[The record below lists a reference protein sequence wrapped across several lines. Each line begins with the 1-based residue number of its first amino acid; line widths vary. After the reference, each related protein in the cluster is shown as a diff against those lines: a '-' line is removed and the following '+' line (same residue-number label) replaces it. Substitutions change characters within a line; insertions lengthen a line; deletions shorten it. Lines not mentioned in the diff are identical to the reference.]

1 MSWKL
6 LLGGVDVTQINGVP
20 FTLGTTDPTGTT
32 RLNGEC
38 YLYATR
44 VYNSFYN
51 DYAEGFIPEKF
62 LDYNECKNRIVE
74 VNDYG
79 EIRLAS
85 PMSKRCIGIVSDSY
99 GHLVGATEEEI
110 VASQK
115 IPIGM
120 AGTLFVD
127 SEDTVSY
134 DNIGKFICSGEYGKA
149 RVLEDS
155 IDGVVVGKI
164 IQINERFNQYKVILL
179 LK

>member
-6 LLGGVDVTQINGVP
+6 LIGGINVTQIQGVN
-20 FTLGTTDPTGTT
+20 FTLGTTDPTATT

-38 YLYATR
+38 YFYATR
-44 VYNSFYN
+44 VYNSYYN
-51 DYAEGFIPEKF
+51 DYAEGFVPEKF
-62 LDYNECKNRIVE
+62 LTYDECKNRIVE

-79 EIRLAS
+79 EVRLAS

-99 GHLVGATEEEI
+99 GHLIGASEEEVI
-110 VASQK
+110 DNKK

-120 AGTLFVD
+120 AGTLPVD
-127 SEDTVSY
+127 SEDTVSSN
-134 DNIGKFICSGEYGKA
+134 NIGKFICSGEDGKA

-155 IDGVVVGKI
+155 IDGVIVGKI
-164 IQINERFNQYKVILL
+164 IYVNEKDNQYRVILL